1 MALLEVNNLD
11 VRFAMRGGEVRALRD
26 VSFTLERGERL
37 GIVGESGAGKSVAA
51 FTILN
56 LIAKP
61 GYIAGGEITFDGEVL
76 NTLKPK
82 AMQSIRGNR
91 ISMIFQDPMMTLN
104 PVLTIG
110 EQMIECLKAHRRI
123 SRKDARAIALHKLNQ
138 VFIPSP
144 EKRLDQYPHELSG
157 GMRQRI
163 IIAIALLLDPDIIV
177 ADEPTTALDVTIQ
190 AEIMELLLLLCE
202 KHNVGLILI
211 THDLGVVSQVTQ
223 RTLVMY
229 AGRVIEQG
237 PTREIINDAQHP
249 YTQGLINALPQ
260 MATPGSRLNQIRGSM
275 PTLTKIPAGCAF
287 NPRCDFAANICL
299 EKVPAF
305 AHSGNCKVACH
316 MVDAMVAGER
326 WTPIITDANGNG
338 STPTDSHRT
347 EVNA

>member
-1 MALLEVNNLD
+1 MALLEVSNLD
-11 VRFAMRGGEVRALRD
+11 VRFALRQGEVRALRD
-26 VSFTLERGERL
+26 VSFTLDRGDRL

-56 LIAKP
+56 LITKP
-61 GYIAGGEITFDGEVL
+61 GYIAGGSIRFDGQEL
-76 NTLKPK
+76 TTMKPK
-82 AMQSIRGNR
+82 ALQAIRGNK

-110 EQMIECLKAHRRI
+110 EQMVECLKAHRRI
-123 SRKDARAIALHKLNQ
+123 RTREARDIALNKLRQ
-138 VFIPSP
+138 VYIPSP

-190 AEIMELLLLLCE
+190 AEIMSLLLELCE
-202 KHNVGLILI
+202 KHNVALILI

-260 MATPGSRLNQIRGSM
+260 MATPGQRLNQIPGAM
-275 PTLTKIPAGCAF
+275 PSLANMPSGCAF
-287 NPRCDFAANICL
+287 HPRCSFSRDAEGNTRQDCRGQ
-299 EKVPAF
+299 VPGF
-305 AHSGNCKVACH
+305 VTSGNCQVACH
-316 MVDAMVAGER
+316 MVREMVER
-326 WTPIITDANGNG
+326 G
-338 STPTDSHRT
+338 PTERGPT
-347 EVNA
+347 QPQEAP